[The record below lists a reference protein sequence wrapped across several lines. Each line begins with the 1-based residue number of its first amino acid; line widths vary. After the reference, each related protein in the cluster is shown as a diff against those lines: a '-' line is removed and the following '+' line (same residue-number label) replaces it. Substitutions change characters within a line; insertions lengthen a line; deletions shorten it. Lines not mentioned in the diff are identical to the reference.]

1 MADKEW
7 VIHSGPYYYNNKP
20 IILWPLEL
28 DFELNQEHL
37 SVLPLWVKLLGLP
50 VGYRSIE
57 GLSKVASAIEKPIRA
72 DNYTANVDKISY
84 ARVLIETVEGL
95 WRQPV
100 AYDWRPKYC
109 NNCLIFR
116 HEKKECWYKEKEDE
130 VKEKIQTIEKQ
141 NRRNRKKKAPIME
154 WQARKPVKMATS
166 MTEKVKVQEI
176 QSSMAKDTDTSVILE
191 NRGVNDTEIEDP
203 RSIHDP

>member
-20 IILWPLEL
+20 RILWPLEL
-28 DFELNQEHL
+28 DFELSQEHL

-84 ARVLIETVEGL
+84 ARVLIEVDVSQRLPDHIHIETVEGL

-100 AYDWRPKYC
+100 AYDWRPKYY
-109 NNCLIFR
+109 NNCLIFGMRRRNVGTRRRKMRVNRILHKEPSLSQYWDSEDR
-116 HEKKECWYKEKEDE
+116 HLPNNTIA
-130 VKEKIQTIEKQ
+130 EKID
-141 NRRNRKKKAPIME
+141 
-154 WQARKPVKMATS
+154 AR
-166 MTEKVKVQEI
+166 
-176 QSSMAKDTDTSVILE
+176 DD
-191 NRGVNDTEIEDP
+191 
-203 RSIHDP
+203 